1 MDRPAP
7 SVAAPVAVAE
17 PSVAAAADALA
28 RLLAPAGRIVA
39 LTGAGVSTASGI
51 PDYRDEHGAWKRRPP
66 VVLADFLAHE
76 ATRRR
81 YWARSLVGWPAFDA
95 AAPNAAHA
103 ALARLE
109 AAGVVADV
117 VTQNVDGLHQRAGS
131 VRVVDLH
138 GRLDAVVCLACG
150 AREPRATVQARLEAM
165 LPHLVAR
172 EARRAPDGDADL
184 EPPADGSPRPASAA
198 PPPDPALATFTPP
211 ECRLCRGTLKP
222 DVVFFGE
229 SVPAARVAD
238 AYARVAAA
246 DALLVVGTSL
256 KVFSGYRFVRAAADR
271 GTPVAILNRGVT
283 RGDALAT
290 VKADAPAGPVLAA
303 LAQRLAPA

>member
-1 MDRPAP
+1 MARPAP
-7 SVAAPVAVAE
+7 GPDLAPADAFVD
-17 PSVAAAADALA
+17 PAAAAASDALA
-28 RLLAPAGRIVA
+28 RVLARCGRVVA

-95 AAPNAAHA
+95 AIPNAAHA

-109 AAGVVADV
+109 GAGVVADV

-131 VRVVDLH
+131 RRVVDLH

-150 AREPRATVQARLEAM
+150 APEPRASVQARLEATFPG
-165 LPHLVAR
+165 LAAR

-184 EPPADGSPRPASAA
+184 DGE
-198 PPPDPALATFTPP
+198 ALATFTPP
-211 ECRLCRGTLKP
+211 ECRLCRGTMKP

-271 GTPVAILNRGVT
+271 SVPVAIVNRGVT
-283 RGDALAT
+283 RGDPLAT
-290 VKADAPAGPVLAA
+290 VKVNGPCGPALDALAARLGAAGPSG
-303 LAQRLAPA
+303 RTP

>member
-7 SVAAPVAVAE
+7 PPDATAHDPAGPAVE
-17 PSVAAAADALA
+17 AAADALA
-28 RLLAPAGRIVA
+28 RALAPARRVVA

-51 PDYRDEHGAWKRRPP
+51 PDYRDERGAWKRRPP
-66 VVLADFLAHE
+66 VVLADFLAHD

-117 VTQNVDGLHQRAGS
+117 ITQNVDGLHQRAGS
-131 VRVVDLH
+131 ARVVDLH
-138 GRLDAVVCLACG
+138 GRLDAVVCLVCG
-150 AREPRATVQARLEAM
+150 AREPRAAVQARLEATH
-165 LPHLVAR
+165 PHLAAR
-172 EARRAPDGDADL
+172 EARRAPDGDAEL
-184 EPPADGSPRPASAA
+184 EGD
-198 PPPDPALATFTPP
+198 ALATFTPP
-211 ECRLCRGTLKP
+211 ECRLCRGMLKP

-238 AYARVAAA
+238 AYARVGAA

-283 RGDALAT
+283 RGDPLAT

-303 LAQRLAPA
+303 LARRLAPA